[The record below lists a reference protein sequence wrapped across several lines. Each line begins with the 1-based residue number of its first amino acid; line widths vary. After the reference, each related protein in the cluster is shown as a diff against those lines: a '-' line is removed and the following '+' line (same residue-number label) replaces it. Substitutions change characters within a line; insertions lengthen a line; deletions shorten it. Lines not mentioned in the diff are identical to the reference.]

1 MLRFSYQ
8 LEKGKDMEKE
18 SAGCYSLPTGH
29 GRERYY
35 AVKVEAGWRVWLG
48 SNEVEDFDYYREAKE
63 FILSELG
70 R

>member
-1 MLRFSYQ
+1 M
-8 LEKGKDMEKE
+8 KKE

-48 SNEVEDFDYYREAKE
+48 SNEVEDFDYYREAIE